1 MVFPKG
7 SRPRDTLWP
16 ECVCKRLSLSR
27 GIRVRNN
34 LLVGVISLV
43 AVAVGCGGGHIG
55 SERVSVPKKFTAGIA
70 HVAGN
75 YGFSQNNFLVEG
87 AQKISQLGSDSIFVY
102 LTPWF
107 RSQYPDKSAA
117 NWPAATPTSVA
128 QLAQAGPY
136 DQVFH
141 LPFKTIVLTVY
152 TFANKDYLPGMA
164 QSPQRQSAEEK
175 EFYQLTKYLYLRFSG
190 TGKTFMLKNWE
201 GDWVAL
207 GGQGSST
214 AGNIPANTIQDMI
227 AWLKARQAGVT
238 KARNE
243 ANDSS
248 VQVLNGAEVNL
259 VLDYAQRGLTRV
271 INAVVPKVGADMV
284 TYSSYDSTAI
294 GNNAGSME
302 KGFNQALQTIE
313 KLAPDP
319 LGLGNRRILISEY
332 GLYENQLAGGTS
344 WRSQA
349 ILSTASQAGV
359 YGAFLWNLYDNE
371 CKQPNGQT
379 AVVDAPLGNPARPGN
394 GNCRGLW
401 AVRPDGSTSA
411 ALDVL
416 KKYW

>member
-1 MVFPKG
+1 
-7 SRPRDTLWP
+7 
-16 ECVCKRLSLSR
+16 
-27 GIRVRNN
+27 VRKI
-34 LLVGVISLV
+34 LLTSVVGFVSI
-43 AVAVGCGGGHIG
+43 AVACGGGHIG
-55 SERVSVPKKFTAGIA
+55 AGSTGGSGSASASGSTAVSVPAKFTAGIA

-87 AQKISQLGSDSIFVY
+87 AEKISLLGSDSIFVY

-107 RSQYPDKSAA
+107 RSQYPDKSTA

-128 QLAQAGPY
+128 QLAQTGPY

-141 LPFKTIVLTVY
+141 LPFKTIVLTTY
-152 TFANKDYLPGMA
+152 TFANSDYLPGMA
-164 QSPQRQSAEEK
+164 QSPQRQSAEEN
-175 EFYQLTKYLYLRFSG
+175 EFYQLTKYLYSRFSG
-190 TGKTFMLKNWE
+190 TGKTFVLKNWE
-201 GDWVAL
+201 GDWVAI
-207 GGQGSST
+207 GGQGTT
-214 AGNIPANTIQDMI
+214 AGNVPANTVQDMI
-227 AWLKARQAGVT
+227 AWLKARQAGVNR
-238 KARNE
+238 ARKE

-248 VQVLNGAEVNL
+248 VQVLNGAEVNR
-259 VLDYAQRGLTRV
+259 VLDYAQQGLTRV
-271 INAVVPKVGADMV
+271 INAVVPQVGADMV

-294 GNNAGSME
+294 GNDAASME
-302 KGFNQALQTIE
+302 KAFNLALQTIE

-349 ILSTASQAGV
+349 ILNTASQAGV

-371 CKQPNGQT
+371 CKQPDGQS
-379 AVVDAPLGNPARPGN
+379 ASVDTPVGNPARPGN

-411 ALDVL
+411 ALSVL

>member
-1 MVFPKG
+1 VRKVFLI
-7 SRPRDTLWP
+7 T
-16 ECVCKRLSLSR
+16 
-27 GIRVRNN
+27 I
-34 LLVGVISLV
+34 ISV
-43 AVAVGCGGGHIG
+43 ASIAIGCGGGHIG
-55 SERVSVPKKFTAGIA
+55 STSAAVSAHSKFTAGIA

-107 RSQYPDKSAA
+107 RSQYPDKSTA

-128 QLAQAGPY
+128 QLAQTGPY
-136 DQVFH
+136 DQVFK
-141 LPFKTIVLTVY
+141 LPFKTIVLTTY
-152 TFANKDYLPGMA
+152 TFANADYLPGMA
-164 QSPQRQSAEEK
+164 QSPERQSAEEN
-175 EFYQLTKYLYLRFSG
+175 EFYQLTKYLYSEFSG
-190 TGKTFMLKNWE
+190 TGKIFILKNWE
-201 GDWVAL
+201 GDWVGM
-207 GGQGSST
+207 GGQGNT
-214 AGNIPANTIQDMI
+214 AGNIPQNTVQDMI

-248 VQVLNGAEVNL
+248 VQVLNGAEVNR
-259 VLDYAQRGLTRV
+259 VLDYAQQGLTRV
-271 INAVVPKVGADMV
+271 INAVVPEVGADMV

-294 GNNAGSME
+294 GNDAPSME
-302 KGFNQALQTIE
+302 KAFNQALRTID

-319 LGLGNRRILISEY
+319 LGLGKRRILVSEY

-349 ILSTASQAGV
+349 ILSTASQAGI

-379 AVVDAPLGNPARPGN
+379 AVVDAQLGNPARPGN

-401 AVRPDGSTSA
+401 AVRPDGSNSA
-411 ALDVL
+411 VLNML

>member
-1 MVFPKG
+1 MKKN
-7 SRPRDTLWP
+7 S
-16 ECVCKRLSLSR
+16 
-27 GIRVRNN
+27 
-34 LLVGVISLV
+34 LVGVISLII
-43 AVAVGCGGGHIG
+43 VAVGCGGGHIG
-55 SERVSVPKKFTAGIA
+55 SGAARIAKSSKFTAGIA

-75 YGFSQNNFLVEG
+75 YGFSQSNFLVEG

-107 RSQYPDKSAA
+107 RSQYPDKSGS

-136 DQVFH
+136 DQLFH

-152 TFANKDYLPGMA
+152 SFANKDYLPGFA
-164 QSPQRQSAEEK
+164 QSQQMQDAEEN
-175 EFYQLTKYLYLRFSG
+175 EFYQLTKYLYSRFSG
-190 TGKTFMLKNWE
+190 TGKTFILKNWE
-201 GDWVAL
+201 GDWVGM
-207 GGQGSST
+207 GGQGNT
-214 AGNIPANTIQDMI
+214 NGNIPQNTAHDMI

-238 KARNE
+238 KARDE

-248 VQVLNGAEVNL
+248 MEVLNGAEVNR
-259 VLDYAQRGLTRV
+259 VLDYAQQGLSRV

-294 GNNAGSME
+294 GNDAGSMQ
-302 KGFNQALQTIE
+302 KAFNLALQTIE

-349 ILSTASQAGV
+349 ILSTASQAGI

-379 AVVDAPLGNPARPGN
+379 APVDAQIGNPARPGN

-401 AVRPDGSTSA
+401 VVRPDGSTSA
-411 ALDVL
+411 ALKVL